1 MNQLVIRNKR
11 QEFLFRFLGGLM
23 LLGAGLQLFVAR
35 PRSAVFWIQ
44 MAVFVLAAALFF
56 ALPGSMTSRITAD
69 AGVLTIKWYSRLFK
83 KHIRID
89 KITGIDE
96 DSRFIYISTSDSGIT
111 RLRIKLMDHDKSRSV
126 RKFLKQSTGF

>member
-35 PRSAVFWIQ
+35 PRSALFWIQ

>member
-1 MNQLVIRNKR
+1 
-11 QEFLFRFLGGLM
+11 M

-69 AGVLTIKWYSRLFK
+69 AGVLTIKWYSKMFK

>member
-69 AGVLTIKWYSRLFK
+69 AGVLTIKWYSKMFK

>member
-56 ALPGSMTSRITAD
+56 ALPGSMTSRIKAD
-69 AGVLTIKWYSRLFK
+69 AGVLTIKWYSKMFK